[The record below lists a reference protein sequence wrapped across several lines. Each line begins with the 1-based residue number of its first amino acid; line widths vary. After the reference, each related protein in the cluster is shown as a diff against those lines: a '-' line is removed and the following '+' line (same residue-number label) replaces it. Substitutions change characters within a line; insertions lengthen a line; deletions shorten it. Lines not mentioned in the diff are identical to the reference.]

1 MPRPI
6 APEDLTWLLMDR
18 PNNLMHVHAFMVF
31 DEVPDLLALTE
42 VIMER
47 AVRKFRRLSQVPI
60 VVDGEWL
67 WEDDPDFDIS
77 HHVKHVVL
85 DDIEEETFRTYLSG
99 LFSVPFDRR
108 RPLWEAQLVTGPPG
122 GSKGYVLAR
131 FHHGL
136 ADGIRLVQLLISLC
150 DPAEG
155 AAPGAVGRNTDR
167 EHQHPLEQVLAV
179 VGGSVGDT
187 VDFAAGVSQAVGR
200 AGKTLVTTTNPLR
213 LFGHVGDALALVRH
227 PVRLIDAVTGVASP
241 DNDLSNSWR
250 EIGRML
256 LSDGS
261 RAEAWSGRSGVE
273 KSVAWVE
280 SLPLKGIRR
289 ASKAYDCTLNDVLL
303 GAVSLA
309 LTDYLAERHVT
320 DIRSLSWLMPVSMQP
335 LDSKLPPTLGNKFVV
350 VMMPMPLGI
359 TDPAEL
365 LADIHLKT
373 TRVKN
378 SAEPLAA
385 FGVQRVI
392 AESPLRLARGLTDF
406 FAGKAI
412 GQLSNVPGPRVPM
425 TLAGA
430 PVRSIL
436 GWVPTSGDQPL
447 GICLFSYDGKISI
460 GVATD
465 ARMIPDPLHLARL
478 IEGHLEQL
486 AQTPKDADV

>member
-18 PNNLMHVHAFMVF
+18 PHNLMHVHAFMAF
-31 DEVPDLLALTE
+31 DEVPDLSVLAE
-42 VIMER
+42 VILER
-47 AVRKFRRLSQVPI
+47 AVRKFRRLSQVP
-60 VVDGEWL
+60 VMVDGEWL
-67 WEDDPDFDIS
+67 WEDDRDFDITR
-77 HHVKHVVL
+77 HVRHVVL
-85 DDIEEETFRTYLSG
+85 DDIGEESFRTYLSG

-122 GSKGYVLAR
+122 GSEGYVLAR

-155 AAPGAVGRNTDR
+155 AAPGAVGRNADR
-167 EHQHPLEQVLAV
+167 EHQHPLEQVLHV
-179 VGGSVGDT
+179 VGSSVGDT
-187 VDFAAGVSQAVGR
+187 VDFAAGVSQSVAR
-200 AGKTLVTTTNPLR
+200 AGMTLVTTTNPLR
-213 LFGHVGDALALVRH
+213 LVGHISDALGLVRH
-227 PVRLIDAVTGVASP
+227 PVRLIDAVTAGASP
-241 DNDLSNSWR
+241 DNEISNSWR
-250 EIGRML
+250 EIARML

-261 RAEAWSGRSGVE
+261 RAGVWSGRPGVE

-280 SLPLKGIRR
+280 SLPLEGIRR
-289 ASKAYDCTLNDVLL
+289 ASKTHGCTLNDVLL

-320 DIRSLSWLMPVSMQP
+320 DVTSLSWLMPVSMQP
-335 LDSKLPPTLGNKFVV
+335 LDSDLPPTLGNKFVV

-359 TDPAEL
+359 TDHAQL

-392 AESPLRLARGLTDF
+392 AESPLRVARGLTDF

-447 GICLFSYDGKISI
+447 GICLFSYAGRISV

-465 ARMIPDPLHLARL
+465 ARMIPDPLHLAQL
-478 IEGHLEQL
+478 VEGHLEQL
-486 AQTPKDADV
+486 ALSHKEADV